1 MIVKAQFR
9 NQKKFIKIP
18 EACFDLFIAEVKE
31 KFSIPEDLAVT
42 VTDETGTEV
51 DKDVFPDVV
60 TTRPSTPQ
68 SSVSLDTD
76 TLSLTSKSS
85 VSEDSDWFS
94 PKRFRKD
101 DDEASQSTQ
110 ARDLIKQI
118 LQTRLGGANV
128 LKEYEDAGTISDD
141 TRKVMVNILVAH
153 MIETEGRVPHRHTKQ
168 KYGLGIITLF
178 PSLRDPQGRTGYEH
192 FYDGQKN
199 TGFLSWRLKT
209 VQRGTKASAN
219 KDDPKTEEKGG
230 PLLDRQPCYHED
242 QLDDDQSLEAISLMN
257 HTSEREFIM
266 QKMRATLLERWPTAF
281 KAKVIRLAE
290 SLTPTPLLK
299 RLLSSAKQN
308 RQGSEAQD
316 SPDWDSDTSSFLLLL
331 HLLSPQASG
340 RKKIHK
346 ISVCQAVDHLVV
358 FHKTCRSIQE
368 HLETEENRQPYILA
382 SGCSKEA
389 ISQFFIVVDKKIIP
403 CQASSSLAAIDEL
416 FKVHFV
422 FSISYDL
429 SLKNLYTFV
438 QTTVYG
444 IDVGT
449 TSESPRVKELRA
461 KFLND
466 V

>member
-1 MIVKAQFR
+1 MTMRLHKAHR
-9 NQKKFIKIP
+9 P
-18 EACFDLFIAEVKE
+18 E
-31 KFSIPEDLAVT
+31 
-42 VTDETGTEV
+42 
-51 DKDVFPDVV
+51 
-60 TTRPSTPQ
+60 
-68 SSVSLDTD
+68 
-76 TLSLTSKSS
+76 
-85 VSEDSDWFS
+85 
-94 PKRFRKD
+94 
-101 DDEASQSTQ
+101 
-110 ARDLIKQI
+110 
-118 LQTRLGGANV
+118 
-128 LKEYEDAGTISDD
+128 
-141 TRKVMVNILVAH
+141 M
-153 MIETEGRVPHRHTKQ
+153 RVPHRHTKQ

-178 PSLRDPQGRTGYEH
+178 PSLRDPQGRTGYILQDFTLLFGSE
-192 FYDGQKN
+192 
-199 TGFLSWRLKT
+199 T
-209 VQRGTKASAN
+209 AS
-219 KDDPKTEEKGG
+219 
-230 PLLDRQPCYHED
+230 R
-242 QLDDDQSLEAISLMN
+242 
-257 HTSEREFIM
+257 
-266 QKMRATLLERWPTAF
+266 LLERWPTAF